1 MVPHDAKVFA
11 NVAPSAPENCSNQ
24 MIGLLR
30 LLATAAHEILKCHIF
45 DCCYVASGPPDRIPP
60 VQAVN
65 GA

>member
-11 NVAPSAPENCSNQ
+11 NVAQSAPDNCSDQN
-24 MIGLLR
+24 MGLLR
-30 LLATAAHEILKCHIF
+30 LLATAAHEILMCRTV
-45 DCCYVASGPPDRIPP
+45 DCCYVACGLPDRISP